1 VPRSAMTPPK
11 KTMAFR
17 RLGDLFV
24 VVHTAAL
31 PRDDEWDAYFEALS
45 RLDPMKTRNLV
56 FTRGG
61 GPNADQRARV
71 KALLNG
77 RTSLVS
83 VITESLWV
91 RTIVKVLQWDNPQM
105 RVFSPDEMDEAYRHL
120 QLTPAEIEAA
130 SREMAAMR
138 RELGV

>member
-1 VPRSAMTPPK
+1 
-11 KTMAFR
+11 MAFR
-17 RLGDLFV
+17 QLGDLFV
-24 VVHTAAL
+24 VVHTAAP
-31 PRDDEWDAYFEALS
+31 PRDEEWGAYFEAVS
-45 RLDPMKTRNLV
+45 PLDPLKTRTLV

-83 VITESLWV
+83 VVTESVWV
-91 RTIVKVLQWDNPQM
+91 RTLVKVLQWDNPQM
-105 RVFSPDEMDEAYRHL
+105 RAFSPDEMDEAYRHL
-120 QLTPAEIEAA
+120 RLTPAEIDAA

-138 RELGV
+138 RELRV